1 MGEARH
7 RQTHKPPNA
16 VALTNRAAREA
27 RLNAMQREG
36 QGVYTLGVY
45 TLADLAALTAR
56 AGAGDA
62 EAISDQNVIGGIL
75 RDFEACGRG
84 CFFCGG
90 PVSRVSAVITITASV
105 HQPATAAGGVVC
117 PDCCSG
123 HEEMRSRIEADWRK
137 WDVSLR
143 KIDIS
148 SNGGR
153 A

>member
-1 MGEARH
+1 MGEAR
-7 RQTHKPPNA
+7 RRKTHKPPDA
-16 VALTNRAAREA
+16 VALTDRAAREA
-27 RLNAMQREG
+27 SLNAMQSEG
-36 QGVYTLGVY
+36 QGVYTI
-45 TLADLAALTAR
+45 ADLQALTAR
-56 AGAGDA
+56 VSAGDA
-62 EAISDQNVIGGIL
+62 EAISDQNVVGGIL
-75 RDFEACGRG
+75 RDFEARGRG

-90 PVSRVSAVITITASV
+90 PVSRVSAVITITAAV
-105 HQPATAAGGVVC
+105 HQPAAAAGGVVC

-148 SNGGR
+148 PNGGR

>member
-1 MGEARH
+1 MGKAR
-7 RQTHKPPNA
+7 RRKTHKPPGV

-27 RLNAMQREG
+27 GVNAMQSEG

-45 TLADLAALTAR
+45 TVADLAALTAR
-56 AGAGDA
+56 VGAGNA
-62 EAISDQNVIGGIL
+62 EAISDQNVVGGIL
-75 RDFEACGRG
+75 RDFEARGRG

-90 PVSRVSAVITITASV
+90 PVSRVSAVITITAAV
-105 HQPATAAGGVVC
+105 HRPATAAGGVVC

-123 HEEMRSRIEADWRK
+123 HEEMHSRIEVDWRK

-143 KIDIS
+143 KINIS
-148 SNGGR
+148 PNGGR

>member
-1 MGEARH
+1 MGEAR
-7 RQTHKPPNA
+7 RRKTHKPPDA
-16 VALTNRAAREA
+16 VALTDRAAREA
-27 RLNAMQREG
+27 SLNAMQSEG

-45 TLADLAALTAR
+45 TIADLAALTAR
-56 AGAGDA
+56 VSAGDA
-62 EAISDQNVIGGIL
+62 EAISDQNVVGGIL
-75 RDFEACGRG
+75 RDFEARGRG

-90 PVSRVSAVITITASV
+90 PVSRVSAVITITAAV
-105 HQPATAAGGVVC
+105 HQPAAAAGGVVC

-148 SNGGR
+148 PNGGR

>member
-1 MGEARH
+1 MGEAR
-7 RQTHKPPNA
+7 RRKPHKPLDA
-16 VALTNRAAREA
+16 VSLTDRAAREA
-27 RLNAMQREG
+27 CLNAMQREG

-123 HEEMRSRIEADWRK
+123 HEEMHSRIEVDWRK